1 MSTSEDSSSSSDSDM
16 SSDSESD
23 DESDNS
29 QTMNRPK
36 VSDTHDSKSESK
48 ASKESNA
55 KSACCLHNIAIQGG
69 AHNLH
74 AVCIILLYKEESII
88 FMLST

>member
-16 SSDSESD
+16 SSDGKSD

-36 VSDTHDSKSESK
+36 VDTQDSKSDYK
-48 ASKESNA
+48 ASEESNA
-55 KSACCLHNIAIQGG
+55 KSACCLHNIAIQGRE
-69 AHNLH
+69 HNLH
-74 AVCIILLYKEESII
+74 AIYIILLYKEESII
-88 FMLST
+88 CMLSA